1 MTSYNEIIMYKWKK
15 VNKRW
20 KKLPRKPELKEKE
33 SELKNEKEKN
43 SENKADKSLEE
54 EVEKLTGFLAAVL
67 EYISDDEVEEI
78 DIEYLLTTTEG
89 LREWWEHYQERNRK
103 KLEQEI
109 RNSLSELSLEKLQR
123 IHEQIKGT

>member
-1 MTSYNEIIMYKWKK
+1 M
-15 VNKRW
+15 
-20 KKLPRKPELKEKE
+20 PRKPELKEKE